1 MNDIFEVLHLSIS
14 VDLPKQI
21 VYDFLSEP
29 RNFPEWASGLC
40 KSISPG
46 EGDEWLIEAPEGN
59 LRARFTDRNIHGV
72 LDHYVILESGNEIY
86 IPMRLISNG
95 SGCEL
100 ILTLFRL
107 ADMTSEKFKEDRDW
121 VLKDLHTMRSL
132 LEKKFS
138 KRN

>member
-1 MNDIFEVLHLSIS
+1 MSDISEVRHLSIS
-14 VDLPKQI
+14 VNLPKQI

-46 EGDEWLIEAPEGN
+46 GEGEWLIEAPEGN

-107 ADMTSEKFKEDRDW
+107 ADMTPEKFKEDQDW
-121 VLKDLHTMRSL
+121 VLKDLHTMRTL

-138 KRN
+138 ERD